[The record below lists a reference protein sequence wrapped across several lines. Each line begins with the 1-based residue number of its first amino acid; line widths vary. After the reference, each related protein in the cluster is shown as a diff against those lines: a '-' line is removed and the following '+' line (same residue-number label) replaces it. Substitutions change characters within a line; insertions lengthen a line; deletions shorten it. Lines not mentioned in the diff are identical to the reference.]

1 MLKKNGL
8 KNLVLVVLLILE
20 DLFGGES
27 KGIFIFWSLCWF
39 TLLFLRFLTTVCS
52 RSRVIIMKFLWLFD
66 P

>member
-20 DLFGGES
+20 DLFGAES

-39 TLLFLRFLTTVCS
+39 TFLFLRFLTTVCS